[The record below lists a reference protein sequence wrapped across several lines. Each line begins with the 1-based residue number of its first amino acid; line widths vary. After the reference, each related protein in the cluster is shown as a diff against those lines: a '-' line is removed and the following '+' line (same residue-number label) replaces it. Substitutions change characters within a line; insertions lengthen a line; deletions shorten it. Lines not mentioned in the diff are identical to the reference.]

1 MEDAEM
7 MGWGNQSCGMWGTG
21 GFGMMIMMIFFWAV
35 IIVGAILVIRYFT
48 AGHGGLSAG
57 QGGGSV
63 SRERDPLEIL
73 RERYAN
79 SEIDSQEYEERKRVL
94 GGSE

>member
-1 MEDAEM
+1 M
-7 MGWGNQSCGMWGTG
+7 MGGWGNQGYGMWGTG

-48 AGHGGLSAG
+48 AGHGGISAG
-57 QGGGSV
+57 QGAGTV

-73 RERYAN
+73 RERYAKG
-79 SEIDSQEYEERKRVL
+79 EIDSQEFEERKRVL